1 LYGEIH
7 FACQIAQNK
16 FCGTNTARNKFH
28 GTGVTSMK
36 YLLGIDQG
44 TTQTT
49 AVVVNE
55 MGEMIRK
62 NSSQLPA
69 QFPQAGWVEQEPND
83 IVRTVKE
90 ACAPLLDKYE
100 IAAVGFDNQGETFV
114 VWDASTGEA
123 VTPAIVWQDTRGQS
137 VCEALAPSVDADLL
151 RAKTG
156 LLLDS
161 YFSAPKLKWV
171 FEHYPEIRKK
181 AHEGKLKFG
190 TTETWVI
197 WKLSGGKLHVTD
209 PSTASRTLLFDMNKF
224 DWDADL
230 LKLFDVPRSM
240 LPEVKPSA
248 GYIGDVDFGNGKP
261 LPLHALLVDQ
271 QAALFGQACF
281 NAGEM
286 KCSFGTGSFLLMN
299 IGDKPKLSNNGLLTT
314 VGWNFNGH
322 TAYAFDG
329 GIFVTG
335 SAVQWLRDNLKF
347 IPDSASSHAAAQQ
360 SKDFGVVVVPAL
372 QGLAAPHWRTDVQG
386 AMFGLNRSTTSDDI
400 VRATLDGIACRVY
413 EVVTAMS
420 QDLGQKPPHLKV
432 YGGPSGNPYLMQVIA
447 DLLDLEVRVSAAL
460 EATAIGIA
468 NLAGVSALGNTFEAL
483 AKNWKSETTYQPRM
497 TKEERGK
504 KLAQWSKAI
513 EAVKKFHE

>member
-1 LYGEIH
+1 
-7 FACQIAQNK
+7 
-16 FCGTNTARNKFH
+16 
-28 GTGVTSMK
+28 MK

-55 MGEMIRK
+55 MGEMLEK
-62 NSSQLPA
+62 NSAQLPA
-69 QFPQAGWVEQEPND
+69 RFPQAGWVEQEPND

-100 IAAVGFDNQGETFV
+100 ISAVGFDNQGETFI
-114 VWDASTGEA
+114 VWDAETGEA
-123 VTPAIVWQDTRGQS
+123 VTPAIVWQDGRGGS
-137 VCEALAPSVDADLL
+137 VCDALASDVDLAWL
-151 RAKTG
+151 RQTTG

-171 FEHYPEIRKK
+171 FENNPELRKQ
-181 AHEGKLKFG
+181 AREGKLKFG

-209 PSTASRTLLFDMNKF
+209 PSTASRTLLFDVNKF
-224 DWDADL
+224 EWDDDL

-240 LPEVKPSA
+240 LAEVKPSA
-248 GYIGDVDFGNGKP
+248 GYIGDVDFGGQGRA

-281 NAGEM
+281 KAGEM

-299 IGDKPKLSNNGLLTT
+299 IGDKPKLSNHGLLTT

-347 IPDSASSHAAAQQ
+347 IPDSESSHDAANN
-360 SKDFGVVVVPAL
+360 SKDMGVVVVPAL

-420 QDLGQKPPHLKV
+420 QDLGQRPPHLKV
-432 YGGPSGNPYLMQVIA
+432 DGGPSGNPYLMQMIA
-447 DLLDLEVRVSAAL
+447 DLLDLEVQVSASV

-468 NLAGVSALGNTFEAL
+468 NLAGVSALGTSLESL
-483 AKNWKSETTYQPRM
+483 AKNWKSETVYTPKM

-504 KLAQWSKAI
+504 KLERWEKAL

>member
-1 LYGEIH
+1 
-7 FACQIAQNK
+7 
-16 FCGTNTARNKFH
+16 
-28 GTGVTSMK
+28 MK

-49 AVVVNE
+49 AVIVNE
-55 MGEMIRK
+55 HGEMIEK

-69 QFPQAGWVEQEPND
+69 RFPQAGWVEQEPAD
-83 IVRTVKE
+83 IVSTVKE
-90 ACAPLLDKYE
+90 ACAPLLDKYD
-100 IAAVGFDNQGETFV
+100 ITAVGFDNQGETFV
-114 VWDASTGEA
+114 VWDKDSGEA

-137 VCEALAPSVDADLL
+137 VCDALASSFDLSLL
-151 RAKTG
+151 RQKTG

-171 FEHYPEIRKK
+171 FENDPEIRRQ
-181 AHEGKLKFG
+181 AHAGKLLFG

-197 WKLSGGKLHVTD
+197 WKLSNGKLHVTD
-209 PSTASRTLLFDMNKF
+209 PSTASRTLLFDMNRF
-224 DWDADL
+224 EWDDDL
-230 LKLFDVPRSM
+230 LKLFDIPRDM
-240 LPEVKPSA
+240 LPEVKQSA
-248 GYIGDVDFGNGKP
+248 GFIGDIDFGNGKP

-299 IGDKPKLSNNGLLTT
+299 IGDKPRLSNHGLLTT
-314 VGWNFNGH
+314 VGWNFDGH

-335 SAVQWLRDNLKF
+335 SAVQWLRDNLKA
-347 IPDSASSHAAAQQ
+347 IPDSPSSNEAAKRSA
-360 SKDFGVVVVPAL
+360 DMGVVVIPAL
-372 QGLAAPHWRTDVQG
+372 QGLAAPHWRTDVRG

-420 QDLGQKPPHLKV
+420 QDAGQAPPHLKV
-432 YGGPSGNPYLMQVIA
+432 DGGPSGNPYLMQMIA
-447 DLLDLEVRVSAAL
+447 DLLNLEVRVSAAL

-468 NLAGVSALGNTFEAL
+468 NLAGVSVLGTSFNDL
-483 AKNWKSETTYQPRM
+483 SKNWKAETSYMPKM
-497 TKEERGK
+497 GEDERGK
-504 KLAQWSKAI
+504 KLAQWNKAVD
-513 EAVKKFHE
+513 AVKGFHGL

>member
-1 LYGEIH
+1 
-7 FACQIAQNK
+7 
-16 FCGTNTARNKFH
+16 
-28 GTGVTSMK
+28 MK

-49 AVVVNE
+49 AVIVDE
-55 MGEMIRK
+55 LGEMVEK
-62 NSSQLPA
+62 NSAQLPA
-69 QFPQAGWVEQEPND
+69 RFPQAGWVEQEPED
-83 IVRTVKE
+83 IVRTVRE
-90 ACAPLLDKYE
+90 ACAPLLSKYE
-100 IAAVGFDNQGETFV
+100 ISAVGFDNQGETFV
-114 VWDASTGEA
+114 VWDAETGNA

-137 VCEALAPSVDADLL
+137 VCDSLASNVDLAWL
-151 RAKTG
+151 RQTTG

-171 FEHYPEIRKK
+171 FENNPELRKR

-224 DWDADL
+224 QWDEKL
-230 LKLFDVPRSM
+230 LQLFDVPKSM

-248 GYIGDVDFGNGKP
+248 GHVGDVDFGNGRS

-281 NAGEM
+281 KAGEM

-347 IPDSASSHAAAQQ
+347 ISDSAASSQAANN
-360 SKDFGVVVVPAL
+360 SKDLGVIVIPAL

-386 AMFGLNRSTTSDDI
+386 AMFGLNRSTNSDDI

-420 QDLGQKPPHLKV
+420 QDAGTPPPHLKV
-432 YGGPSGNPYLMQVIA
+432 DGGPAGNPYLMQMIA
-447 DLLDLEVRVSAAL
+447 DLLNLEVRVSASV

-468 NLAGVSALGNTFEAL
+468 NLAGVSALGTSFEQL
-483 AKNWKSETTYQPRM
+483 ANGWKAEKIYTPKMRE
-497 TKEERGK
+497 EERGK
-504 KLAQWSKAI
+504 KLERWNKALD
-513 EAVKKFHE
+513 AVKKFHE

>member
-1 LYGEIH
+1 
-7 FACQIAQNK
+7 
-16 FCGTNTARNKFH
+16 
-28 GTGVTSMK
+28 MK

-55 MGEMIRK
+55 IGEMIEK

-69 QFPQAGWVEQEPND
+69 RFPQAGWVEQNPDD

-114 VWDASTGEA
+114 VWDAATGVA

-137 VCEALAPSVDADLL
+137 VCEALAPQVDADSL

-171 FEHYPEIRKK
+171 FENFPELRKK
-181 AHEGKLKFG
+181 AYEGKLKFG

-197 WKLSGGKLHVTD
+197 WSLTKGKLHVTD

-230 LKLFDVPRSM
+230 LKLFDVPRNM

-248 GYIGDVDFGNGKP
+248 GHIGDVDFGNGKP

-347 IPDSASSHAAAQQ
+347 IPDSASSHGAAQQ

-386 AMFGLNRSTTSDDI
+386 AMFGLNRSTSSDDI

-432 YGGPSGNPYLMQVIA
+432 DGGPSGNPYLMQMIA
-447 DLLDLEVRVSAAL
+447 DLLNLEVRVSAAL

-483 AKNWKSETTYQPRM
+483 AKNWKSEKIYQPQM
-497 TKEERGK
+497 MKEEREK
-504 KLAQWSKAI
+504 KLTQWSRALQ
-513 EAVKKFHE
+513 AVKVFHG

>member
-1 LYGEIH
+1 
-7 FACQIAQNK
+7 
-16 FCGTNTARNKFH
+16 
-28 GTGVTSMK
+28 MK

-49 AVVVNE
+49 AVIVDE
-55 MGEMIRK
+55 RGEMIEK
-62 NSSQLPA
+62 NSAQLPA
-69 QFPQAGWVEQEPND
+69 RFPQAGWVEQEPAD
-83 IVRTVKE
+83 IVRTVRE

-114 VWDASTGEA
+114 VWDAETGEA

-137 VCEALAPSVDADLL
+137 ICDSLAASASSPLSANPDLL
-151 RAKTG
+151 RQKTG

-171 FEHYPEIRKK
+171 FENHPDIRRK
-181 AHEGKLKFG
+181 AHAGKLKFG

-197 WKLSGGKLHVTD
+197 WSLTQGKLHVTD

-224 DWDADL
+224 EWDEDL

-240 LPEVKPSA
+240 LPQVKPSA
-248 GYIGDVDFGNGKP
+248 GYIGDVDFVGQGSA

-299 IGDKPKLSNNGLLTT
+299 IGGKPQLSNNGLLTT
-314 VGWNFNGH
+314 VGWNFNNH

-347 IPDSASSHAAAQQ
+347 IPDSAASHNAANR
-360 SKDFGVVVVPAL
+360 STDSGVVVVPAL

-420 QDLGQKPPHLKV
+420 QDAGAPPPYLKV
-432 YGGPSGNPYLMQVIA
+432 DGGPSSNPYLMQMIA
-447 DLLDLEVRVSAAL
+447 DLLELEVQVSAAL

-468 NLAGVSALGNTFEAL
+468 NLAGVSALGTTFDAL
-483 AKNWKSETTYQPRM
+483 AANWKAEKIYTPKM
-497 TKEERGK
+497 KKEERGK
-504 KLAQWSKAI
+504 KLEQWNKALD
-513 EAVKKFHE
+513 AVKKFHEEEEKK

>member
-1 LYGEIH
+1 
-7 FACQIAQNK
+7 
-16 FCGTNTARNKFH
+16 
-28 GTGVTSMK
+28 MK

-49 AVVVNE
+49 AVIVDE
-55 MGEMIRK
+55 HGEMIEK
-62 NSSQLPA
+62 NSAQLPA
-69 QFPQAGWVEQEPND
+69 RFPQAGWVEQEPDN
-83 IVRTVKE
+83 IVRTVRE
-90 ACAPLLDKYE
+90 ACAPLLAKYD
-100 IAAVGFDNQGETFV
+100 IAAVGFDNQGETFI
-114 VWDASTGEA
+114 VWDADTGKS

-137 VCEALAPSVDADLL
+137 VCDALALRLAQDTASSLDLSLL
-151 RAKTG
+151 RQKTG

-171 FEHYPEIRKK
+171 FENYPDIRKK
-181 AHEGKLKFG
+181 AHEGNLKFG

-197 WKLSGGKLHVTD
+197 WKLTNGKLHVTD
-209 PSTASRTLLFDMNKF
+209 PSTASRTLLFDMNRF
-224 DWDADL
+224 EWDEDL

-248 GYIGDVDFGNGKP
+248 GHIGDVDFGNGKP
-261 LPLHALLVDQ
+261 LPLHAMLVDQ

-299 IGDKPKLSNNGLLTT
+299 IGDKPRLSNHGLLTT
-314 VGWNFNGH
+314 VGWKFGEH
-322 TAYAFDG
+322 SAYAFDG

-335 SAVQWLRDNLKF
+335 SAVQWLRDNLKAVA
-347 IPDSASSHAAAQQ
+347 DSASSNEAAKR
-360 SKDFGVVVVPAL
+360 SKDANVVVVPAL
-372 QGLAAPHWRTDVQG
+372 QGLAAPHWRTDVRG

-413 EVVTAMS
+413 EVVMAMS

-432 YGGPSGNPYLMQVIA
+432 DGGPSGNPYLMQMIA
-447 DLLDLEVRVSAAL
+447 DLLNLEVRVSAAL

-468 NLAGVSALGNTFEAL
+468 NLAGVSALGTSFEAL
-483 AKNWKSETTYQPRM
+483 SKNWKAETSYLPKM
-497 TKEERGK
+497 NVEEREK
-504 KLAQWSKAI
+504 KLVQWNKAV
-513 EAVKKFHE
+513 EAVKGFHA

>member
-1 LYGEIH
+1 
-7 FACQIAQNK
+7 
-16 FCGTNTARNKFH
+16 
-28 GTGVTSMK
+28 MK

-49 AVVVNE
+49 AVIVNE
-55 MGEMIRK
+55 LGEMVEK
-62 NSSQLPA
+62 NSAQLPVR
-69 QFPQAGWVEQEPND
+69 FPQAGWVEQEPAD
-83 IVRTVKE
+83 ILRTVKD
-90 ACAPLLDKYE
+90 ACVPLLDKYD
-100 IAAVGFDNQGETFV
+100 ISAVGLDNQGETFV
-114 VWDASTGEA
+114 VWDNDTGEP
-123 VTPAIVWQDTRGQS
+123 VTPAIVWQDTRGES
-137 VCEALAPSVDADLL
+137 VCKALASHVDPNLL
-151 RAKTG
+151 RQKTG

-171 FEHYPEIRKK
+171 FENYPDIRKK

-197 WKLSGGKLHVTD
+197 WSLTKGKLHITD

-224 DWDADL
+224 EWDADL
-230 LKLFDVPRSM
+230 LKLFDVPRDM

-248 GYIGDVDFGNGKP
+248 GHIGAVDFGDGRP

-281 NAGEM
+281 RAGEM

-335 SAVQWLRDNLKF
+335 SAVQWLRDNLKV
-347 IPDSASSHAAAQQ
+347 IPDSASSNDAANR
-360 SKDFGVVVVPAL
+360 STDTGVVVVPAL
-372 QGLAAPHWRTDVQG
+372 QGLAAPHWRTDVRG
-386 AMFGLNRSTTSDDI
+386 AMFGLNRSTSSDDI

-413 EVVTAMS
+413 EVVMAMS
-420 QDLGQKPPHLKV
+420 QDLGQTPPHLKV
-432 YGGPSGNPYLMQVIA
+432 DGGPSGNPYLMQMIA
-447 DLLDLEVRVSAAL
+447 DLLNLEVQVSAAL

-468 NLAGVSALGNTFEAL
+468 NLAGVSALGTSFDEL
-483 AKNWKSETTYQPRM
+483 ARNWKAEKVYRPKM
-497 TKEERGK
+497 KEDERGK
-504 KLAQWSKAI
+504 KLAQWDKAV
-513 EAVKKFHE
+513 EAVKRFHS

>member
-1 LYGEIH
+1 
-7 FACQIAQNK
+7 
-16 FCGTNTARNKFH
+16 
-28 GTGVTSMK
+28 MK

-49 AVVVNE
+49 AVVVDENASFVE
-55 MGEMIRK
+55 K
-62 NSSQLPA
+62 NSIPLPA
-69 QFPQAGWVEQEPND
+69 RFPRPGWVEQEPDD
-83 IVRTVKE
+83 ILRTVKE
-90 ACAPLLDKYE
+90 ACAPLLAKYDV
-100 IAAVGFDNQGETFV
+100 AAVGFDNQGETFI
-114 VWDASTGEA
+114 VWDKDTGEP

-137 VCEALAPSVDADLL
+137 VCDALALRLRSTQDNASRVDLNASTKLSTSLL
-151 RAKTG
+151 RQKTG

-171 FEHYPEIRKK
+171 FENDPEIRKK

-197 WKLSGGKLHVTD
+197 WSLTKGKLHITD
-209 PSTASRTLLFDMNKF
+209 SSTASRTLLFNINRF
-224 DWDADL
+224 EWDDEL
-230 LKLFDVPRSM
+230 LTLFDVPRSM

-248 GYIGDVDFGNGKP
+248 GYIGDIDFGNGKP

-299 IGDKPKLSNNGLLTT
+299 IGDKPRLSNNGLLTT
-314 VGWNFNGH
+314 VGWNFDGH
-322 TAYAFDG
+322 TAYALDG

-335 SAVQWLRDNLKF
+335 SAVQWLRDNLKA
-347 IPDSASSHAAAQQ
+347 IPDSASSNDAANR
-360 SKDFGVVVVPAL
+360 SIDLGVVMVPAL
-372 QGLAAPHWRTDVQG
+372 QGLAAPHWRTDVRG

-420 QDLGQKPPHLKV
+420 QDASQAPPHLKV
-432 YGGPSGNPYLMQVIA
+432 DGGPSGNPYLMQMIA
-447 DLLDLEVRVSAAL
+447 DLVNLEVRVSAAL

-468 NLAGVSALGNTFEAL
+468 NLAGVSALGTNFDEL
-483 AKNWKSETTYQPRM
+483 SKNWKAETVYTPKM
-497 TKEERGK
+497 KEGKREK
-504 KLAQWSKAI
+504 KLEQWRRAV
-513 EAVKKFHE
+513 EAVKGFHA

>member
-1 LYGEIH
+1 
-7 FACQIAQNK
+7 
-16 FCGTNTARNKFH
+16 
-28 GTGVTSMK
+28 MK

-49 AVVVNE
+49 AVIVNE
-55 MGEMIRK
+55 LGEMMEK
-62 NSSQLPA
+62 NSAQLPA
-69 QFPQAGWVEQEPND
+69 RFPQAGWVEQEPAD

-90 ACAPLLDKYE
+90 ACAPLLDKYD
-100 IAAVGFDNQGETFV
+100 ISAVGFDNQGETFI
-114 VWDASTGEA
+114 VWDKSTGQP
-123 VTPAIVWQDTRGQS
+123 VTPAIVWQDTRGES
-137 VCEALAPSVDADLL
+137 VCKSIASHVDPNLL
-151 RAKTG
+151 RLKTG

-171 FEHYPEIRKK
+171 FENYPELRKQ
-181 AHEGKLKFG
+181 AHEGKLLFG

-197 WKLSGGKLHVTD
+197 WILTQGKLHVTD

-224 DWDADL
+224 EWDDEL

-281 NAGEM
+281 KAGEM

-314 VGWNFNGH
+314 VGWNFDGH

-335 SAVQWLRDNLKF
+335 SAVQWLRDNLKL
-347 IPDSASSHAAAQQ
+347 IPDSAASNDSANK
-360 SKDFGVVVVPAL
+360 STDSGVVVVPAL
-372 QGLAAPHWRTDVQG
+372 QGLAAPHWRTDVRG
-386 AMFGLNRSTTSDDI
+386 AMFGLNRSTSADDI

-420 QDLGQKPPHLKV
+420 QDLGQTPPHLKV
-432 YGGPSGNPYLMQVIA
+432 DGGPSGNPYLMQMIA
-447 DLLDLEVRVSAAL
+447 DLLNLEVRVSAAL

-468 NLAGVSALGNTFEAL
+468 NLAGVSALGTSFESL
-483 AKNWKSETTYQPRM
+483 SKNWKSEKVYMPKM
-497 TKEERGK
+497 EERGK
-504 KLAQWSKAI
+504 RK
-513 EAVKKFHE
+513 EVGAVESGG

>member
-1 LYGEIH
+1 
-7 FACQIAQNK
+7 
-16 FCGTNTARNKFH
+16 
-28 GTGVTSMK
+28 MK

-49 AVVVNE
+49 AVIVNE
-55 MGEMIRK
+55 FGEMLEK
-62 NSSQLPA
+62 NSAQLPA
-69 QFPQAGWVEQEPND
+69 RFPQAGWVEQEPAD

-100 IAAVGFDNQGETFV
+100 ISAVGFDNQGETFI
-114 VWDASTGEA
+114 VWDKDTSEP

-137 VCEALAPSVDADLL
+137 ICEALAASASSPLTANPELL
-151 RAKTG
+151 RQKTG

-171 FEHYPEIRKK
+171 FENYPDIRKK

-197 WKLSGGKLHVTD
+197 WILSKGKLHITD

-224 DWDADL
+224 DWDDDL

-248 GYIGDVDFGNGKP
+248 GHIGDVDFGNGKP

-281 NAGEM
+281 KAGEM

-299 IGDKPKLSNNGLLTT
+299 IGEKPKLSNNGLLTT
-314 VGWNFNGH
+314 VGWNFAGH

-335 SAVQWLRDNLKF
+335 SAVQWLRDNLKL
-347 IPDSASSHAAAQQ
+347 IPDSASSYDAAKRSTDA
-360 SKDFGVVVVPAL
+360 GVVVVPAL
-372 QGLAAPHWRTDVQG
+372 QGLAAPHWRTDVRG
-386 AMFGLNRSTTSDDI
+386 AMFGLNRSTSSDDI

-413 EVVTAMS
+413 EVVMAMS
-420 QDLGQKPPHLKV
+420 QDLGKAPPHLKV
-432 YGGPSGNPYLMQVIA
+432 DGGPSGNPYLMQMIA
-447 DLLDLEVRVSAAL
+447 DLLNLEVRVSAAL

-468 NLAGVSALGNTFEAL
+468 NLAGVSALGTSFDEL
-483 AKNWKSETTYQPRM
+483 SKNWKSETTYTPKMSDSDRNH
-497 TKEERGK
+497 
-504 KLAQWSKAI
+504 KLAQWNKALG
-513 EAVKKFHE
+513 AVKGFHQ

>member
-1 LYGEIH
+1 
-7 FACQIAQNK
+7 
-16 FCGTNTARNKFH
+16 
-28 GTGVTSMK
+28 MK

-49 AVVVNE
+49 AVIVNE
-55 MGEMIRK
+55 LGEMLEK
-62 NSSQLPA
+62 NSAQLPA
-69 QFPQAGWVEQEPND
+69 RFPQAGWVEQEPED
-83 IVRTVKE
+83 ILRTVKE
-90 ACAPLLDKYE
+90 ACAPLLSKYE
-100 IAAVGFDNQGETFV
+100 ISAVGFDNQGETFV
-114 VWDASTGEA
+114 VWDAETGEA
-123 VTPAIVWQDTRGQS
+123 VTPAIVWQDTRGQA
-137 VCEALAPSVDADLL
+137 VCDALASNVDLAWL
-151 RAKTG
+151 RQTTG

-171 FEHYPEIRKK
+171 FENNPEIRKR

-224 DWDADL
+224 QWDEKL
-230 LKLFDVPRSM
+230 LQLFDVPKSM

-248 GYIGDVDFGNGKP
+248 GHIGDVDFGNGKP

-281 NAGEM
+281 KAGEM

-299 IGDKPKLSNNGLLTT
+299 IGDKPKLSANGLLTT
-314 VGWNFNGH
+314 VGWNFNGQ

-347 IPDSASSHAAAQQ
+347 IPDSASSHNAANN
-360 SKDFGVVVVPAL
+360 SKDMGVVVIPAL

-420 QDLGQKPPHLKV
+420 QDAGTPPPHLKV
-432 YGGPSGNPYLMQVIA
+432 DGGPAGNAYLMQMIA
-447 DLLDLEVRVSAAL
+447 DLLNLEVRVSASV

-468 NLAGVSALGNTFEAL
+468 HLAGVSALGTTFEQL
-483 AKNWKSETTYQPRM
+483 ANGWKAEKVYTPTM
-497 TKEERGK
+497 NEEERRK
-504 KLAQWSKAI
+504 KLERWNKALD
-513 EAVKKFHE
+513 AVKKFHE

>member
-1 LYGEIH
+1 MERGIPLYGVPR
-7 FACQIAQNK
+7 FFRGQ
-16 FCGTNTARNKFH
+16 
-28 GTGVTSMK
+28 MK

-49 AVVVNE
+49 AVIVNE
-55 MGEMIRK
+55 LGELVEK
-62 NSSQLPA
+62 NSAQLPA
-69 QFPQAGWVEQEPND
+69 RFPQPGWVEQDPLD
-83 IVRTVKE
+83 IVRSVKD

-114 VWDASTGEA
+114 LWDQETGEP
-123 VTPAIVWQDTRGQS
+123 VTPAIVWQDTRGES
-137 VCEALAPSVDADLL
+137 VCRELAPGVDQNGL
-151 RAKTG
+151 RQKTG

-171 FEHYPEIRKK
+171 FENNPDIREK
-181 AHEGKLKFG
+181 AHAGKLKFG

-197 WKLSGGKLHVTD
+197 WTLTSGKYHVTD
-209 PSTASRTLLFDMNKF
+209 PSTASRTLLFDMNCF
-224 DWDADL
+224 EWDDEL
-230 LKLFDVPRSM
+230 LALFDVPRSL

-248 GYIGDVDFGNGKP
+248 GWIGDIDFGNGKP

-299 IGDKPKLSNNGLLTT
+299 IGDQPRLSDHGLLTT
-314 VGWNFNGH
+314 VGWNFEGH

-335 SAVQWLRDNLKF
+335 SAVQWLRDNLKV
-347 IPDSASSHAAAQQ
+347 IPDAASSHDAATQ
-360 SKDFGVVVVPAL
+360 STDLGVVVIPAL
-372 QGLAAPHWRTDVQG
+372 QGLAAPHWRTDVRG
-386 AMFGLNRSTTSDDI
+386 AMFGLNRSTSSDDI

-420 QDLGQKPPHLKV
+420 QDAGQAPPHLKV
-432 YGGPSGNPYLMQVIA
+432 DGGPSGNPYLMQMIA
-447 DLLDLEVRVSAAL
+447 DLLNLEVHVSAAL

-468 NLAGVSALGNTFEAL
+468 NLAGVSAMGTSLDELSN
-483 AKNWKSETTYQPRM
+483 NWKAEVIYTPNI
-497 TKEERGK
+497 KEEDRAR
-504 KLAQWSKAI
+504 KLSQWNTALK
-513 EAVKKFHE
+513 AVKAFHDDR

>member
-1 LYGEIH
+1 
-7 FACQIAQNK
+7 
-16 FCGTNTARNKFH
+16 
-28 GTGVTSMK
+28 MK

-49 AVVVNE
+49 AVIVNE
-55 MGEMIRK
+55 LGEMLEK
-62 NSSQLPA
+62 NSAQLPA
-69 QFPQAGWVEQEPND
+69 RFPQAGWVEQEPAD

-90 ACAPLLDKYE
+90 ACAPLLDKYK
-100 IAAVGFDNQGETFV
+100 ISAVGFDNQGETFV
-114 VWDASTGEA
+114 VWDKDTGEP
-123 VTPAIVWQDTRGQS
+123 VTPAIVWQDTRGES
-137 VCEALAPSVDADLL
+137 VCKALAPTVDAESL

-171 FEHYPEIRKK
+171 FENYPDIRKQ

-190 TTETWVI
+190 TTETWVL
-197 WKLSGGKLHVTD
+197 WSLTQGRLHITD

-224 DWDADL
+224 EWDEDL
-230 LKLFDVPRSM
+230 LKLFDIPRSM

-248 GYIGDVDFGNGKP
+248 GYVGDVDFGNGKP

-281 NAGEM
+281 KAGEM

-314 VGWNFNGH
+314 VGWNFNGQ

-335 SAVQWLRDNLKF
+335 SAVQWLRDNLKL
-347 IPDSASSHAAAQQ
+347 IPDSASSNDAANR
-360 SKDFGVVVVPAL
+360 STDPGVVIVPAL
-372 QGLAAPHWRTDVQG
+372 QGLAAPHWRTDVRG
-386 AMFGLNRSTTSDDI
+386 AMFGLNRSTSSDDI

-420 QDLGQKPPHLKV
+420 QDLGQAPPHLKV
-432 YGGPSGNPYLMQVIA
+432 DGGPSGNPYLMQTIA
-447 DLLDLEVRVSAAL
+447 DLLNLEVRVSAAL

-468 NLAGVSALGNTFEAL
+468 NLAGVSALKTSFDEL
-483 AKNWKSETTYQPRM
+483 SKNWKSEKSYTPKIS
-497 TKEERGK
+497 KEEREN
-504 KLAQWSKAI
+504 KLTQWNKAV
-513 EAVKKFHE
+513 EAVKGFHQ